1 MGRQP
6 VRAKCRRDVGKLR
19 AQIEG
24 LVTERYGG
32 LTEKPNQDADNVT
45 RETAKQPQP
54 STSTGVKVSA
64 AEPLDG
70 RDPDPRTRRDPR
82 TRSASHSDELSDDV
96 ARGGSKAGSEGV
108 SNGESARGERLGR
121 ASASGRT

>member
-54 STSTGVKVSA
+54 STATGV
-64 AEPLDG
+64 
-70 RDPDPRTRRDPR
+70 
-82 TRSASHSDELSDDV
+82 
-96 ARGGSKAGSEGV
+96 
-108 SNGESARGERLGR
+108 
-121 ASASGRT
+121 